1 MKVFVDINRIVFEK
15 LNAAQFWTSRVYR
28 MTPRSMMDAFEKLIC
43 CRKKLVLDEEL
54 AVARACAHSP
64 EISKIIQLW
73 NNKKNV

>member
-1 MKVFVDINRIVFEK
+1 
-15 LNAAQFWTSRVYR
+15 

-64 EISKIIQLW
+64 KISKII
-73 NNKKNV
+73 

>member
-1 MKVFVDINRIVFEK
+1 
-15 LNAAQFWTSRVYR
+15 

-64 EISKIIQLW
+64 EISKVIQFW
-73 NNKKNV
+73 NYKKIYNF